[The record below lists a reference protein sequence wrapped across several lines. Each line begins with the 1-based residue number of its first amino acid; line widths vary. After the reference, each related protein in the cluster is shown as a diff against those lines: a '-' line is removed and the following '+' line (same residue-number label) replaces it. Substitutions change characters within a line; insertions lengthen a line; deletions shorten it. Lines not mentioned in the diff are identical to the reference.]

1 MSARCS
7 SYLAAL
13 LPVAATF
20 AACAVEEP
28 LRPRDD
34 GPETARAMGFFA
46 RERSSDPLVEARR
59 AYERDA
65 LFREARFINAVSPGH
80 LYASTRIDE
89 AALASGSVGVDVLW
103 QVGAQLFHHELTLA
117 EGLGGADLPFPRRFH
132 AGFRGGPDAT
142 SCASCHWR
150 GGIAG
155 AGDGADQAY
164 LQGDG
169 DSASSALARDPIAL
183 VGAGYVELAAREMSA
198 ELDAQR
204 VALTA
209 HAKATG
215 RVARAPLTAKGV
227 PFGVLAV
234 APDGS
239 VDASELAGVDADL
252 VVRPFGHKGSF
263 STLRDVVED
272 ALLVHHGLQ
281 TSHLVASLPRLE
293 AKLGPYAGDD
303 PDGDG
308 VVDEVT
314 EAQLSALTAFI
325 AMTEVPIEDV
335 PNSPL
340 VSVSML
346 AEGRTR
352 FESIGC
358 ASCHVPVTELVSTR
372 WELPSRSGG
381 APLIVDLERDGADP
395 KLRPRAT
402 DGRSSLALYSD
413 LKRHDMGAS
422 LAERRSDRGV
432 PSTMFITRP
441 LWGLAS
447 SAPYLHDGRAPTIH
461 EAIILHDGE
470 AREARDAYVA
480 LGEAG
485 QAPLRVFLQSLTR
498 APTYTVR

>member
-1 MSARCS
+1 MSTLGSRA
-7 SYLAAL
+7 LVAL
-13 LPVAATF
+13 LPVVAAF
-20 AACAVEEP
+20 GACTVDEP
-28 LRPRDD
+28 LRPQGD
-34 GPETARAMGFFA
+34 GPAVARAMGFFA
-46 RERSSDPLVEARR
+46 RERASDPLVEARR

-65 LFREARFINAVSPGH
+65 LFREARFVDAVAPGH
-80 LYASTRIDE
+80 LFDSTRIDE
-89 AALASGSVGVDVLW
+89 AAIESGSIGVDTLW
-103 QVGAQLFHHELTLA
+103 QIGAQLFHHELSPA

-132 AGFRGGPDAT
+132 SGFRGGPDAT

-150 GGIAG
+150 GGMAG

-169 DSASSALARDPIAL
+169 DRASSALPRDPISL

-198 ELDAQR
+198 ELAAQR
-204 VALTA
+204 EALA
-209 HAKATG
+209 AFAKATG
-215 RVARAPLTAKGV
+215 RVARAPIRAKGV
-227 PFGVLAV
+227 EFGVL
-234 APDGS
+234 S
-239 VDASELAGVDADL
+239 VDSEGRVDPLELVGVDADL

-263 STLRDVVED
+263 SSLRDAVED

-281 TSHLVASLPRLE
+281 TSHLVAARPRIV
-293 AKLGPYAGDD
+293 AKLGPYPADD

-308 VVDEVT
+308 VVDEIT
-314 EAQLSALTAFI
+314 EGQLSALTAFV

-335 PNSPL
+335 PDSPL

-346 AEGRTR
+346 AEGRAR
-352 FESIGC
+352 FVAIGC
-358 ASCHVPVTELVSTR
+358 ASCHVPTLELASTR
-372 WELPSRSGG
+372 WALPSRTGG
-381 APLIVDLERDGADP
+381 APLVVELDREGADP

-402 DGRSSLALYSD
+402 DGRYALSLYSD
-413 LKRHDMGAS
+413 LKRHDMGES

-432 PSTMFITRP
+432 PSAQFVTRP
-441 LWGLAS
+441 LWGLAA